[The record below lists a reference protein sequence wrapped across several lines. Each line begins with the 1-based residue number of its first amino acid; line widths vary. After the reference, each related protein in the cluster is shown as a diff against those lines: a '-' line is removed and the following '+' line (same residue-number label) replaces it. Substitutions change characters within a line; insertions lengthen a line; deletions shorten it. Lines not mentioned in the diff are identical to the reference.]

1 MYGRNRKVGGEMIIT
16 ETLKNKTSQIKT
28 FSQKEIAS
36 KKSETQKKID
46 ESYNNSVLSVRRLVS
61 EVVAT
66 SKESKFEI
74 SDSIRIQLKD
84 LFSLCMTSVEKEKV
98 EYIDINGISSKEKE
112 VRSSLQYEW
121 HDYYLKETEPVEEV
135 LNVIKGI
142 ANVDVNSLL
151 IKMKSAK
158 DWNQDVVAV
167 REMMRAIKEANEQI
181 DKMKLTDTTVEFLRR
196 VIGKTATLND
206 ITDEVMDWLTEEG
219 IKGKVK
225 ISF

>member
-1 MYGRNRKVGGEMIIT
+1 MIIT
-16 ETLKNKTSQIKT
+16 ETLKGKTFQIRD

-36 KKSETQKKID
+36 QKTEAQKKID
-46 ESYNNSVLSVRRLVS
+46 ESYSNAVSSVRCMVS
-61 EVVAT
+61 EVVNT
-66 SKESKFEI
+66 SNESNFEI
-74 SDSIRIQLKD
+74 SDTIQDQIND
-84 LFSLCMTSVEKEKV
+84 LLSLCMVSLEKNKV
-98 EYIDINGISSKEKE
+98 EYIDINGISAKEKE

-121 HDYYLKETEPVEEV
+121 HDYYLKESAPVEEV

-142 ANVDVNSLL
+142 ANADVNSLL
-151 IKMKSAK
+151 MKMRSAK
-158 DWNQDVVAV
+158 DWNKDVTVV
-167 REMMRAIKEANEQI
+167 REMMKAIKEANEQI
-181 DKMKLTDTTVEFLRR
+181 EEMKLTDTTVEFLRR

>member
-1 MYGRNRKVGGEMIIT
+1 MIIT

-46 ESYNNSVLSVRRLVS
+46 ESYNNSVLSVKRLVS
-61 EVVAT
+61 EIVAT
-66 SKESKFEI
+66 SKESKFVI

-84 LFSLCMTSVEKEKV
+84 LFSLCMTSVEKDKV

-121 HDYYLKETEPVEEV
+121 RDYYLKETEPVEEV

-142 ANVDVNSLL
+142 ANVDVNSFL
-151 IKMKSAK
+151 IKIQSAK
-158 DWNQDVVAV
+158 DWNQDVTVV
-167 REMMRAIKEANEQI
+167 HEMMKAIKEANEQI

-196 VIGKTATLND
+196 VIGKTANLND